1 VKYSSEMFLNWLLF
15 FKNILTLKYFGRATL
30 ESRKFQKVDYFYSN
44 ALDKTVKIN
53 AYHNVH
59 DFWSTFEK
67 YNSIKYWLYYELL
80 Y

>member
-1 VKYSSEMFLNWLLF
+1 MFLNWLLF
-15 FKNILTLKYFGRATL
+15 FKNILTLKYFGKAIL
-30 ESRKFQKVDYFYSN
+30 KNHKLSESLLRFLLH

-67 YNSIKYWLYYELL
+67 YNSKYWLYYELL
-80 Y
+80 H